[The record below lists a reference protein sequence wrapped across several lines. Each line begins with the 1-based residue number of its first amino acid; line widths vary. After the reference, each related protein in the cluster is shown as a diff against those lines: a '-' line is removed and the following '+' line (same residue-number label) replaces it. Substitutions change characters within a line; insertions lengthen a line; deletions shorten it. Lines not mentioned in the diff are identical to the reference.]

1 MTSPHTSAAALNET
15 SSARQK
21 AATLRALHVPGH
33 PLVLPNAWDAASAA
47 MVIDAG
53 FPVIATSSAAM
64 AAVLGYADGEATPVE
79 EVLAAVAR
87 IVRAVK
93 VPVTVDFERGYRL
106 PAAELVQRFSGTGAV
121 GLNLEDSDPA
131 TGEMIDP
138 AEQADFLASVR
149 QAATS
154 AGLDL
159 VINARTDSFL
169 RRAGS
174 PAGQLDA
181 TIERGTRY
189 LAAGA
194 DCVYP
199 IGAVDFAVIG
209 RLVNGI
215 DGPVNVVYGRQG
227 ERPLAE
233 LAALGVARVSFGP
246 SLQRQLYGKFGAALF
261 AALASDVNPF
271 AD

>member
-1 MTSPHTSAAALNET
+1 MTSPPTSAAPDET
-15 SSARQK
+15 SPARPQ
-21 AATLRALHVPGH
+21 AAALRALHVPGH
-33 PLVLPNAWDAASAA
+33 PLVLPNAWDAASAT
-47 MVIDAG
+47 MVVDAG
-53 FPVIATSSAAM
+53 FPVIATSSAAT
-64 AAVLGYADGEATPVE
+64 ASVLGYPDGEATPVE

-87 IVRAVK
+87 IVRAVS

-106 PAAELVQRFSGTGAV
+106 PAAELVERFSGTGAV

-138 AEQADFLASVR
+138 ARQADFLASVR

-154 AGLDL
+154 IGLDL

-169 RRAGS
+169 RSAGS
-174 PAGQLDA
+174 PAEQLDG
-181 TIERGTRY
+181 TIERGARY

-215 DGPVNVVYGRQG
+215 GGPVNVVYGRRG

-261 AALASDVNPF
+261 AALASDENPF
-271 AD
+271 AL